1 MFKRKE
7 SVFLQVDDA
16 EYRLI
21 RDSLLRWRN
30 KLVAQGRYADPIN
43 DLLCKMF
50 TC

>member
-7 SVFLQVDDA
+7 KVFLAVNET

-21 RDSLLRWRN
+21 CDSLLRWRN
-30 KLVAQGRYADPIN
+30 KLVAQGRHADPIN

-50 TC
+50 IC

>member
-7 SVFLQVDDA
+7 KVFLQVDEA

-21 RDSLLRWRN
+21 QTCLLRWRN
-30 KLVAQGRYADPIN
+30 KLITQGRYADPIN
-43 DLLCKMF
+43 DLLCKLL

>member
-7 SVFLQVDDA
+7 KVFLTVNET

-21 RDSLLRWRN
+21 QACLLRWRN
-30 KLVAQGRYADPIN
+30 KLVAQGRHADPIN

-50 TC
+50 TR

>member
-7 SVFLQVDDA
+7 RVFLQVDDR

-21 RDSLLRWRN
+21 QACLLRWRN
-30 KLVAQGRYADPIN
+30 KLVAQGRDAGPIN